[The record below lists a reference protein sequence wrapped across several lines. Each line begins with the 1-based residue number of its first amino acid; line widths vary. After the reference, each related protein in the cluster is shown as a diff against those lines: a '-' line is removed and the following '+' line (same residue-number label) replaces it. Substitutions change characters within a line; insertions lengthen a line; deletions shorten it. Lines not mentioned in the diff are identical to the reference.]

1 MIGGGGG
8 KGVGFLIDDES
19 QEQNSSGLGI
29 ACTQGQGLKGVQ
41 EGLSVLFCNYSE
53 PHSVLGHSLLL
64 M

>member
-1 MIGGGGG
+1 M
-8 KGVGFLIDDES
+8 GFLIDDES